1 VYIATKQAHFYEKQT
16 RYINKQNTKFA
27 HMSSNKAICP
37 HRMAADPAQK
47 LITTT
52 IIKTKNLHTKITMK
66 IKQEIET
73 YTKTRPTNTKP
84 RPTKTIKKFNC
95 RRHQKRKPTS
105 NTKTRPTETINPYNC
120 RKQQDKQTYI
130 KYQTSPNKN
139 N

>member
-1 VYIATKQAHFYEKQT
+1 MKDKRMPLRLVYIATKQAYFMKNKPDT
-16 RYINKQNTKFA
+16 SINKTPTFA
-27 HMSSNKAICP
+27 HMSFNKAICP

-66 IKQEIET
+66 IKQEIENLHQSSPNK
-73 YTKTRPTNTKP
+73 YQSSP
-84 RPTKTIKKFNC
+84 IK
-95 RRHQKRKPTS
+95 
-105 NTKTRPTETINPYNC
+105 TINPYNC
-120 RKQQDKQTYI
+120 RKQQDKETYI